1 MICYLDQIINEFIGR
16 GGGHG
21 GRSSILPFSLYF
33 LVRDAQSDNAR
44 MIFGGAGKEQ
54 YLAFNVSQSHSA
66 TVCLLPSSAP
76 ESGVQVACNMKRLL
90 TRKLGLTTDVQ
101 NFNLTDNTA

>member
-21 GRSSILPFSLYF
+21 GRSSILPLLDF
-33 LVRDAQSDNAR
+33 LVRDGQSDNAR
-44 MIFGGAGKEQ
+44 MTFGGAGKEQ
-54 YLAFNVSQSHSA
+54 YLAFNLSQSHSV

-76 ESGVQVACNMKRLL
+76 ESGVQEACNMKCSS
-90 TRKLGLTTDVQ
+90 LG
-101 NFNLTDNTA
+101 NWG

>member
-1 MICYLDQIINEFIGR
+1 MEISLTICTTRSQPEGIIICYLDQIINEFIGR

-21 GRSSILPFSLYF
+21 GRSSILPLLDF

-54 YLAFNVSQSHSA
+54 
-66 TVCLLPSSAP
+66 
-76 ESGVQVACNMKRLL
+76 
-90 TRKLGLTTDVQ
+90 
-101 NFNLTDNTA
+101 